1 MDLRK
6 SCNFKEINTNIVKH
20 FYKIPIIGHYPN
32 NKQVL
37 VGYDI
42 ASRLGIK
49 VGDEII
55 ISSPL
60 DQKMILGFL
69 PSKKLQ
75 VSGLFRSK
83 ILDYR

>member
-1 MDLRK
+1 M
-6 SCNFKEINTNIVKH
+6 ENILT
-20 FYKIPIIGHYPN
+20 I
-32 NKQVL
+32 KQVL

-49 VGDEII
+49 VGDDII

-60 DQKMILGFL
+60 DQKMVIGFS

-75 VSGLFRSK
+75 VSGLFQSK
-83 ILDYR
+83 ILDYDNKIVFIPKNIGKNYLK